1 MYIDRKMIMK
11 EEVSKEKVYFDAYVS
26 LFDAIRKLCV
36 FYRFDQAVEIM
47 NMYLKDGDVKVL
59 TRENGIR
66 DFVVA
71 SNLREILYPVITEKY
86 GDLYGFFNEQL
97 VNKSKNSSK

>member
-1 MYIDRKMIMK
+1 MK
-11 EEVSKEKVYFDAYVS
+11 EEVSKEKVYFDAYAA

-47 NMYLKDGDVKVL
+47 DIYFKDGDVKVI
-59 TRENGIR
+59 TRESGIR

-71 SNLREILYPVITEKY
+71 SNLREVLYPVITEKS

-97 VNKSKNSSK
+97 MVKDKKSSK

>member
-1 MYIDRKMIMK
+1 MK
-11 EEVSKEKVYFDAYVS
+11 EEVSKEKVYFDAYAA

-47 NMYLKDGDVKVL
+47 DIYFKDGDVKVL
-59 TRENGIR
+59 TRESGIR

-71 SNLREILYPVITEKY
+71 SNLREVLYPVITEKS

-97 VNKSKNSSK
+97 MVKDKKSSK